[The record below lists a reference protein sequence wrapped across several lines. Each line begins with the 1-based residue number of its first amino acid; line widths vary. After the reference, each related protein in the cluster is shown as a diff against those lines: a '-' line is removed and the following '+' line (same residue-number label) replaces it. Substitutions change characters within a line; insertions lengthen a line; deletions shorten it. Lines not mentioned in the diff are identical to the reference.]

1 MDRVDGVPNASAME
15 TAENYALSEDD
26 IRKMAGDIPIYR
38 YPELAN
44 FKTPDEMF
52 KGKKAAVL
60 LFLTDDKDTGHW
72 LTVINH
78 PHQIEVFCS
87 FGVSAS

>member
-1 MDRVDGVPNASAME
+1 MTME
-15 TAENYALSEDD
+15 GGGAPESLEHAEQYALSEDD
-26 IRKMAGDIPIYR
+26 IRKIAGDIPIYR
-38 YPELAN
+38 YPELASMSS
-44 FKTPDEMF
+44 PDDLF

-78 PHQIEVFCS
+78 PDQIEVFDS